1 MAKGY
6 LILAITLFIGAAF
19 FVVRSETLGA
29 VAFFVVGSLVLNKAL
44 RGKWFVS

>member
-19 FVVRSETLGA
+19 FLLEVKRW
-29 VAFFVVGSLVLNKAL
+29 VLWHFL
-44 RGKWFVS
+44 